1 MSSSSSSL
9 AAIGGAIIE
18 RFETTNSARD
28 RALNEGRQITRLSA
42 NTVRAIHRAEFEDA
56 EMSLAEAKRLL
67 QGLIDHLTGHPNL
80 YWQGYVQDA
89 TKEYAEAC
97 ITMAM
102 VRGAAIPSPKQLGVE
117 DAPYLNGLAEAA
129 SELRREV
136 LDNLRAGRSARA
148 EELLVVMDDVY
159 DLLVSIDFPDGI
171 TGGRSARS
179 GRAGGPNGRRSR
191 GSSPA
196 CLWNSHASAT
206 SRLAA
211 RARIAPA
218 MASRTVRVWRP
229 RPPAPGRPTP
239 PRRQSRHH

>member
-42 NTVRAIHRAEFEDA
+42 NTVRAIHRAEFEEA

-148 EELLVVMDDVY
+148 EELLIVMDDVF

-171 TGGRSARS
+171 TGGLRRTTDQLLSVLERTRNDLTLTLTQERLQAALRDAERTFLG
-179 GRAGGPNGRRSR
+179 GREN
-191 GSSPA
+191 
-196 CLWNSHASAT
+196 
-206 SRLAA
+206 
-211 RARIAPA
+211 
-218 MASRTVRVWRP
+218 
-229 RPPAPGRPTP
+229 
-239 PRRQSRHH
+239 

>member
-171 TGGRSARS
+171 TGGLRRTTDQL
-179 GRAGGPNGRRSR
+179 RAVLERTRNDLTLTLTQERLQAALQDAKRTFLEGPEN
-191 GSSPA
+191 
-196 CLWNSHASAT
+196 
-206 SRLAA
+206 
-211 RARIAPA
+211 
-218 MASRTVRVWRP
+218 
-229 RPPAPGRPTP
+229 
-239 PRRQSRHH
+239 